1 MDYRS
6 LRYTDEKSD
15 KFWSIALTGCSHTV
29 NYGRYGTDGQTQTK
43 EFPTEDAARKSY
55 DKLIAEKLK
64 KGYVDDSRSER
75 LRQREAIIVP
85 IGFVNAPSIAVS
97 TTPPTS
103 VASEPATNL
112 PDSLPIN
119 WRELAFQE
127 IQASLVQ
134 NKKQLCEL
142 AAIDAIPSAYIFQ
155 LDVDYR
161 IDIAK
166 SPATHPNLLI
176 QLSDDDRFEV
186 RKGLA
191 SNPNLSVVVMEKF
204 ARDSNLEVRIALSKN
219 PNTYYTAL
227 AILAD
232 DPYQK
237 VRKNV
242 AFHKNTPGDTIIE
255 KSLRE
260 LSEYDRHQAKERA
273 AGSVHS
279 SPATLE
285 KLAEGSYQTIHQHLA
300 CNPKA
305 PLPVLKSMFQRFENC
320 IDNSLSRN
328 PAIPLHWLRQH
339 GIDLQYRLDESPHK
353 LIQLAESH
361 RPHDRWFILQ
371 SDRVLEETLQ
381 VVIRKLTVSSD
392 WYYRESCKLIVKHP
406 NSSLSVL
413 ESLRKKIAVDAVELP
428 AELMSEL
435 RYKIAEKI
443 DTPIERLQ
451 ELLKNN
457 TSDLTLRQIISQH
470 PEGYPLVTSSF
481 LSKPQS
487 LGYWFTLHHPYL
499 TAEWLKDA
507 ITKSVS
513 WFDRYAI
520 AQNPNTPKDTLEK
533 LAEDE
538 HLFVRAAARSALGL
552 EVICSPS
559 IETLEAIAIEAPQV
573 ITTNLFVEPI
583 PIELKIERSIDLNPE
598 DWLWVAGRAR
608 ESKSHSEPKPFD
620 LQDALK
626 RLKQI
631 EGEAPDR
638 QRKLAGYFSID
649 WNNAEIAPNLSL
661 EEANFWLTAM
671 TCDLPIIGGRPSG
684 YWNKQNL
691 DALVELLEGMCFK
704 SLPDFRQIIYM
715 LLRNWRAIH
724 SPILRPLNNLFS
736 IIEIIIDID
745 RFHQSDDLS
754 ALRYIESVF
763 DRDYLEKYAADRPAY
778 SPEQVIQSMAIVL
791 RNEARSLLD
800 RLVQGFKSFIHPYLT
815 GKEIQVMQEQ
825 LRPALNLQTN
835 AFHLYKLA
843 AYLGM
848 DEEVRA
854 QIATWQLN
862 QPTSHFVKTTTG
874 HLQSI
879 EAIEIVFG
887 LGNPAEIETNVRN
900 LNLPISKPEHIRVWF
915 ANMGFTAL
923 DLVGKCILTEE
934 QLAVFTL
941 AKAPEV
947 APYMLELWLSLK
959 KPQLARQWLEDYPI
973 DAVVGLI
980 PVVAGTWVDPVHVK
994 TSELKKAAIDFLL
1007 SMKRKGH
1014 EPLIRSALERET
1026 PEIAAKV
1033 RSLILDLDEP
1043 NYIPFDRAT
1052 TPQWL
1057 QAGILDL
1064 PKQKRSKP
1072 PAWVSY
1078 ADLPPIVIGDRCLD
1092 EAQINACLSALSLST
1107 LDSPLPLVQQLK
1119 THANP
1124 QTLDTFSWSLFD
1136 RWLTEGAPN
1145 KEKWAMMA
1153 LGLLGSD
1160 RIALKLTPLIRTWPG
1175 ESQHARAVL
1184 GLECLRSIG
1193 TDTALMQIHGIAQ
1206 KIKFQGL
1213 KSRAQDCMEA
1223 IARDRQLTAEQLAD
1237 RIIPDC
1243 GLDEKGQRSFDFG
1256 ARQFQFLLGLDLKPM
1271 LRDPQGKKITTL
1283 PKPNSKDDPEL
1294 AERAIADW
1302 KLMKKQISEVAKLH
1316 SLRLERAMVEHRTW
1330 NWQDFETLLVRHPLL
1345 THLVQRII
1353 WATYDLQGTLQTTF
1367 RIAEDRTYT
1376 DDRDNPYQPDS
1387 QAIVGIPHP
1396 LTLDTTTKSL
1406 WGEILSDYEII
1417 PPFPQLSRDTYIPTD
1432 AERDAE
1438 EIDRFAKIPVPGA
1451 LLARMMDDLGW
1462 LKGALHDHG
1471 DYHVHYKYFP
1481 QGDVTAIIGDY
1492 EYQHVQ
1498 QSSSYDA
1505 AMNGCLFL
1513 KGESA
1518 QPYEYPRTGSW
1529 YAQHSKIQCLKLG
1542 EVDFIVISE
1551 VIRDM
1556 NSIVSAARTS
1566 S

>member
-29 NYGRYGTDGQTQTK
+29 KYGRYGTDGQTQTK
-43 EFPTEDAARKSY
+43 DFPSEDAARKSS
-55 DKLIAEKLK
+55 DKLVAEKLK
-64 KGYVDDSRSER
+64 KGYVDD
-75 LRQREAIIVP
+75 REAIIVP
-85 IGFVNAPSIAVS
+85 IGFANAPS
-97 TTPPTS
+97 TTVTTTTSTS
-103 VASEPATNL
+103 VASKPATNL
-112 PDSLPIN
+112 PDRLPVN

-142 AAIDAIPSAYIFQ
+142 AAIDAIPSAYVFQ

-161 IDIAK
+161 IEIAK

-191 SNPNLSVVVMEKF
+191 SNPNLPIVVMEKF
-204 ARDSNLEVRIALSKN
+204 ARDSNLEVRITLSKN
-219 PNTYYTAL
+219 PNAYYAAL

-242 AFHKNTPGDTIIE
+242 AFHRNTPGDTIIE

-273 AGSVHS
+273 AGSLHS

-285 KLAEGSYQTIHQHLA
+285 KLAEGSYQTIHQYLA
-300 CNPKA
+300 SNPKT
-305 PLPVLKSMFQRFENC
+305 PLPVLESMIQRLGVKHCLES
-320 IDNSLSRN
+320 SLSRN
-328 PAIPLHWLRQH
+328 STIPYNWFHKYK
-339 GIDLQYRLDESPHK
+339 IDLQYRLGESPQK
-353 LIQLAESH
+353 LIQLAKAP

-371 SDRVLEETLQ
+371 FSQVIEETLQ
-381 VVIRKLTVSSD
+381 VVIKNLDVQSD
-392 WYYRESCKLIVKHP
+392 WYYRESCKLIIRHP

-413 ESLRKKIAVDAVELP
+413 ENLIAKISEDAFELP
-428 AELMSEL
+428 TDVISEL
-435 RYKIAEKI
+435 RYKIAGKI
-443 DTPIERLQ
+443 DTSIERLQ
-451 ELLKNN
+451 ELLQKNASN
-457 TSDLTLRQIISQH
+457 LMLRQIISQH

-481 LSKPQS
+481 LNKPQS
-487 LGYWFTLHHPYL
+487 LAYWFILHHSYL
-499 TAEWLKDA
+499 TAECLKEA
-507 ITKSVS
+507 FTKSVS

-520 AQNPNTPKDTLEK
+520 AQNPSTPKDILEK
-533 LAEDE
+533 LAKDE
-538 HLFVRAAARSALGL
+538 HLFVQAAARLALGL
-552 EVICSPS
+552 EVICSPVF
-559 IETLEAIAIEAPQV
+559 ETVEAIAIEEPQV
-573 ITTNLFVEPI
+573 ITNPVVEYV

-598 DWLWVAGRAR
+598 DWLWVAGGSR
-608 ESKSHSEPKPFD
+608 ESKSSSEPKPFAI
-620 LQDALK
+620 QDVLK
-626 RLKQI
+626 RLKGI
-631 EGEAPDR
+631 EREAMNHQHKMAGFFSLAWDR
-638 QRKLAGYFSID
+638 
-649 WNNAEIAPNLSL
+649 AEIEIYLSPV
-661 EEANFWLTAM
+661 ESNFWLTAM
-671 TCDLPIIGGRPSG
+671 TCDLPNHIRK
-684 YWNKQNL
+684 N
-691 DALVELLEGMCFK
+691 ALPFTRNDVEDLFTLLERTDFEE
-704 SLPDFRQIIYM
+704 LPDFRQTICV
-715 LLRNWRAIH
+715 LVRNWRAI
-724 SPILRPLNNLFS
+724 PLLIVRPLNNLFS
-736 IIEIIIDID
+736 IIKVIVEVD
-745 RFHQSDDLS
+745 RFASSDEWATQYIDL
-754 ALRYIESVF
+754 LFTQEYIEQ
-763 DRDYLEKYAADRPAY
+763 YAASRFESDLNR
-778 SPEQVIQSMAIVL
+778 AINSLVDTFKK
-791 RNEARSLLD
+791 EAESLLTN
-800 RLVQGFKSFIHPYLT
+800 LILSFKSFIHPYLT
-815 GKEIQVMQEQ
+815 NKEVRTMQAQ
-825 LRPALNLQTN
+825 LHPILNDRN
-835 AFHLYKLA
+835 DSCKLYKLA
-843 AYLGM
+843 SCLGM
-848 DEEVRA
+848 SEEITA
-854 QIATWQLN
+854 QVSSWQVN
-862 QPTSHFVKTTTG
+862 SANEYFVKTATG
-874 HLQSI
+874 RMNKSDAL
-879 EAIEIVFG
+879 EIVLG
-887 LGNPAEIETNVRN
+887 LGHSEEIENNVRR
-900 LNLPISKPEHIRVWF
+900 LNLPISTPEHLRGWF
-915 ANMGFTAL
+915 ANMEFTAL
-923 DLVGKCILTEE
+923 DLVCKSINTEE

-973 DAVVGLI
+973 YAVVGLI
-980 PVVAGTWVDPVHVK
+980 PVVAGTWVDPVRVK
-994 TSELKKAAIDFLL
+994 LSELKKAAIDFLV
-1007 SMKRKGH
+1007 SMKRKEH

-1043 NYIPFDRAT
+1043 HYTPFDRLT

-1107 LDSPLPLVQQLK
+1107 LDSPLPLVQNLK
-1119 THANP
+1119 THANS

-1153 LGLLGSD
+1153 LGLLGSN

-1175 ESQHARAVL
+1175 ENQHPRAVL
-1184 GLECLRSIG
+1184 GLECLRAIG

-1213 KSRAQDCMEA
+1213 KNRAQDCMAA
-1223 IARDRQLTAEQLAD
+1223 IARDRNLTAEQLAD

-1243 GLDEKGQRSFDFG
+1243 GLDDRGQRTFDFG

-1283 PKPNSKDDPEL
+1283 PKPNSKDDPEQ

-1316 SLRLERAMVEHRTW
+1316 SLRLERAMTEHRTW

-1353 WATYDLQGTLQTTF
+1353 WATYDPKGKLQTTF
-1367 RIAEDRTYT
+1367 GVAEDRTFT
-1376 DDRDNPYQPDS
+1376 DAQDNPYQPDS

-1396 LTLDTTTKSL
+1396 LNLDSTTKSR
-1406 WGEILSDYEII
+1406 WAEVLSDYEII
-1417 PPFPQLSRDTYIPTD
+1417 PPFPQLSRDTYILTD

-1438 EIDRFAKIPVPGA
+1438 EIDRFAKIPISGA
-1451 LLARMMDDLGW
+1451 LLARMMDDRGW

-1471 DYHVHYKYFP
+1471 DYQVHYKYFP
-1481 QGDVTAIIGDY
+1481 HGDVTAIIGDY

-1542 EVDFIVISE
+1542 EVDRIVISE

-1556 NSIVSAARTS
+1556 NSIVTAAQTTS
-1566 S
+1566 

>member
-1 MDYRS
+1 MDCRS

-15 KFWSIALTGCSHTV
+15 KFWSISLTGCSHTV
-29 NYGRYGTDGQTQTK
+29 KYGRYGTDGQTQTK
-43 EFPTEDAARKSY
+43 DFPSEDAARKSS
-55 DKLIAEKLK
+55 DKLVAEKLK
-64 KGYVDDSRSER
+64 KGYVDD
-75 LRQREAIIVP
+75 LEAIIVP
-85 IGFVNAPSIAVS
+85 IGFANALS
-97 TTPPTS
+97 TAATATTSTS

-112 PDSLPIN
+112 PDRLPIN

-142 AAIDAIPSAYIFQ
+142 AAIDAIPSAYVFQ

-161 IDIAK
+161 IEIAK

-191 SNPNLSVVVMEKF
+191 SNPNLPIVVMEKF

-219 PNTYYTAL
+219 PNAYYTAL

-242 AFHKNTPGDTIIE
+242 AFHKNTPGDTIID

-273 AGSVHS
+273 AGSLHS

-305 PLPVLKSMFQRFENC
+305 PLPVLESMFQRFENC

-328 PAIPLHWLRQH
+328 PAIPIDWLRQH
-339 GIDLQYRLDESPHK
+339 GIDLQYWLDESPHK
-353 LIQLAESH
+353 LIQLAESS
-361 RPHDRWFILQ
+361 RPYDRWFILK

-392 WYYRESCKLIVKHP
+392 SYYRESCKLIVKHP

-413 ESLRKKIAVDAVELP
+413 ENLSKKIAVDRFELP
-428 AELMSEL
+428 AEVMSEL

-443 DTPIERLQ
+443 DVPIERLQ

-457 TSDLTLRQIISQH
+457 ASDLMLRQIISQH

-481 LSKPQS
+481 LNKPKTVA
-487 LGYWFTLHHPYL
+487 YWFILHHSYL
-499 TAEWLKDA
+499 TEEWLKEA
-507 ITKSVS
+507 FTKSVS

-520 AQNPNTPKDTLEK
+520 AQNPSTPKDILEK

-538 HLFVRAAARSALGL
+538 HLFVRSAALSALGL
-552 EVICSPS
+552 EVICSPVV
-559 IETLEAIAIEAPQV
+559 ENVEAIAIEDPQL
-573 ITTNLFVEPI
+573 TTNPVVESA

-598 DWLWVAGRAR
+598 DWLWVAGRPR
-608 ESKSHSEPKPFD
+608 KSKSHSEPKPFD
-620 LQDALK
+620 LQDALN

-671 TCDLPIIGGRPSG
+671 TCNLPIIGRPH

-691 DALVELLEGMCFK
+691 EVLAELLEGMCFK
-704 SLPDFRQIIYM
+704 SVPDFSKIISM
-715 LLRNWRAIH
+715 LLRDWRSIH

-736 IIEIIIDID
+736 IIEIIVDID

-754 ALRYIESVF
+754 ARRYIESVF

-791 RNEARSLLD
+791 RNEVRSLLD

-815 GKEIQVMQEQ
+815 NEEIRVMQEQ

-848 DEEVRA
+848 HEEVRA
-854 QIATWQLN
+854 QITTWQLN
-862 QPTSHFVKTTTG
+862 QPTTHFVKTATG
-874 HLQSI
+874 HLQSQ
-879 EAIEIVFG
+879 EAIELIFG
-887 LGNPAEIETNVRN
+887 LGNPAEIETNVRS
-900 LNLPISKPEHIRVWF
+900 LTIPISKPEHIRGWF
-915 ANMGFTAL
+915 ANMEFTAL
-923 DLVGKCILTEE
+923 DLVCKSINTDE
-934 QLAVFTL
+934 QLAVFAL

-973 DAVVGLI
+973 YAVVGLI
-980 PVVAGTWVDPVHVK
+980 PVVAGTWVDPVRVK
-994 TSELKKAAIDFLL
+994 LSELKKAAIDFLV

-1014 EPLIRSALERET
+1014 ESLIRSALELET

-1043 NYIPFDRAT
+1043 NYTPFDRAT

-1057 QAGILDL
+1057 QACILDL

-1107 LDSPLPLVQQLK
+1107 LDSPLPLVQNLK

-1124 QTLDTFSWSLFD
+1124 QILDTFSWSLFD

-1153 LGLLGSD
+1153 IGLLGSD

-1193 TDTALMQIHGIAQ
+1193 TDTALMQIHSIAQ

-1243 GLDEKGQRSFDFG
+1243 GLDDRGQRSFDFG

-1271 LRDPQGKKITTL
+1271 LRDPQGKMITTL
-1283 PKPNSKDDPEL
+1283 PKPNSKDDPEQ

-1316 SLRLERAMVEHRTW
+1316 SLRLERAMTEHRTW

-1353 WATYDLQGTLQTTF
+1353 WATYDPQGTLQNTF
-1367 RIAEDRTYT
+1367 RVAEDLTFT
-1376 DDRDNPYQPDS
+1376 DAQDNPAQPDS
-1387 QAIVGIPHP
+1387 QAIVGIPHS
-1396 LTLDTTTKSL
+1396 LTLDDSSKSL
-1406 WGEILSDYEII
+1406 WSEILSDYEII
-1417 PPFPQLSRDTYIPTD
+1417 SPFPQLSRDTYILTD
-1432 AERDAE
+1432 AEREAE
-1438 EIDRFAKIPVPGA
+1438 EIDRFAKIPIPGA
-1451 LLARMMDDLGW
+1451 LIARMMDDRGW

-1471 DYHVHYKYFP
+1471 DYQVHYKYFP
-1481 QGDVTAIIGDY
+1481 QDDVTAIIGDY

-1529 YAQHSKIQCLKLG
+1529 YAQYSKIQCLKLG
-1542 EVDFIVISE
+1542 EVDRIVISE

-1556 NSIVSAARTS
+1556 NSIVTAAQTTS
-1566 S
+1566 